1 MKELLNLL
9 KRYLLKEASTLNQ
22 INDMQTPKQRKKKN

>member
-1 MKELLNLL
+1 MKELLELI

-22 INDMQTPKQRKKKN
+22 ITDKPKSNQKVEKK